1 MSLRRFAGLVTIVLI
16 APLQGLAADD
26 VPKAIPLWPEGT
38 PGAKGSDPKLDIPK
52 ITVYLAP
59 ADKASGAAV
68 VICPGG
74 GYGGL
79 AIDHEGKQI
88 AEWLNG
94 IGIAGI

>member
-1 MSLRRFAGLVTIVLI
+1 MRYSLL
-16 APLQGLAADD
+16 
-26 VPKAIPLWPEGT
+26 IPLGLGLLALAQAGDAGGGKEPAMLQLWPDNKDAGIFVHM
-38 PGAKGSDPKLDIPK
+38 P
-52 ITVYLAP
+52 P
-59 ADKASGAAV
+59 AEKANGAAV

-94 IGIAGI
+94 HGVAAFMIYYMV